1 MPIGKERM
9 LEEILFD
16 KYRIIGLLG
25 KGGTA
30 KVYLTEHIKLNTLRA
45 IKCIPKTIQTM
56 TYSLKKHGY

>member
-30 KVYLTEHIKLNTLRA
+30 KVYLTEHIKLNTLQ
-45 IKCIPKTIQTM
+45 P
-56 TYSLKKHGY
+56 